1 MNTIDT
7 ILKWNPLLTEGQV
20 KKRVINKIMN
30 RSHDYVL
37 GDGDREPSKRWTS
50 ITTRALGTKRGRNKM
65 LNSGAAKRVQRQAV
79 EDGNATPEQI
89 SSANKKFID
98 RNPLQ

>member
-1 MNTIDT
+1 
-7 ILKWNPLLTEGQV
+7 
-20 KKRVINKIMN
+20 
-30 RSHDYVL
+30 
-37 GDGDREPSKRWTS
+37 
-50 ITTRALGTKRGRNKM
+50 M